1 MSKVVMITGAS
12 SGIGYATAELLIEK
26 GWSVY
31 AGARRLERMN
41 PLRDKGADIQHLD
54 VRDQQSVDAFVAHM
68 IEVEGKVDAIF
79 ANAGYGVQGFFETVD
94 IEDAKAEFETNV
106 FGVARTLKA
115 VIPHMRE
122 QGSGRLVV
130 CSSIVGMVAVP
141 GMPWYPAS
149 KHAVEGLCDGLRMEM
164 KEFGIDV
171 VKIQPGYIKTE
182 FAKVAFRYLD
192 KAIASENGE
201 LYREQMENFKH
212 NFAQAIENGDD
223 ASTIARAVHKA
234 LEARSPKR
242 AYRVNMD
249 AISASF
255 LQNVFGDAAID
266 SVMPKMVFK
275 KH

>member
-1 MSKVVMITGAS
+1 M
-12 SGIGYATAELLIEK
+12 L
-26 GWSVY
+26 
-31 AGARRLERMN
+31 
-41 PLRDKGADIQHLD
+41 
-54 VRDQQSVDAFVAHM
+54 
-68 IEVEGKVDAIF
+68 EVEGKVDAIF

-94 IEDAKAEFETNV
+94 IDDAKAEFETNV
-106 FGVARTLKA
+106 FGLARTLKA
-115 VIPHMRE
+115 VIPHMRA

-182 FAKVAFRYLD
+182 FADVAFRYLD

-201 LYREQMENFKH
+201 LYREKMENFKH

-223 ASTIARAVHKA
+223 TSTTARPVHTSLAARSHKLSSSENIEAGSPTYPQSVFAVHA
-234 LEARSPKR
+234 IYS
-242 AYRVNMD
+242 RVPD
-249 AISASF
+249 KLFLIPLTSAT
-255 LQNVFGDAAID
+255 LD
-266 SVMPKMVFK
+266 
-275 KH
+275 

>member
-1 MSKVVMITGAS
+1 MH
-12 SGIGYATAELLIEK
+12 
-26 GWSVY
+26 
-31 AGARRLERMN
+31 
-41 PLRDKGADIQHLD
+41 PLRDKGAHIQHLD

-68 IEVEGKVDAIF
+68 LEVEGKVDAIF

-94 IEDAKAEFETNV
+94 IDDAKAEFETNV
-106 FGVARTLKA
+106 FGLARTLKA
-115 VIPHMRE
+115 VIPHMRA

-182 FAKVAFRYLD
+182 FADVAFRYLD

-201 LYREQMENFKH
+201 LYREKMENFKH

-223 ASTIARAVHKA
+223 ASTIARAVHTA

-242 AYRVNMD
+242 TYRVNMD
-249 AISASF
+249 AISANF